1 MNRRDFLCLRTT
13 PRGRTLELSCRGLYM
28 RYLDSECLAGAEP
41 ETSVFDHEPWMGEPP
56 AVFARP
62 TATELLDQIEND
74 LRDVDVLRVLDGE
87 WLSSTELKERI
98 EPVLASFRARGG
110 LVEFAKSGYNESLRA
125 ECV

>member
-28 RYLDSECLAGAEP
+28 RYLDSEALAGAQP

-56 AVFARP
+56 TVFATR
-62 TATELLDQIEND
+62 TAEALLRQVEDD

-87 WLSSTELKERI
+87 WLTSTGLSARI
-98 EPVLASFRARGG
+98 EPVLESFRARGG
-110 LVEFAKSGYNESLRA
+110 RIEFATSA
-125 ECV
+125 